1 MPMNNDIMF
10 VWNLTLENKEE
21 VITAVLLG
29 AAIVLALQQH
39 CKRRAQGQVEVG
51 ETVVCET
58 AESESEGM
66 HRELLVR
73 QRWKQALQYVLRILR
88 MRKHSPALGAHLSC
102 SRIQDLTQGSERK
115 HGKLQRASN
124 PTAQS
129 RRQQ

>member
-1 MPMNNDIMF
+1 M
-10 VWNLTLENKEE
+10 ENKEE

-66 HRELLVR
+66 RRVLLVR
-73 QRWKQALQYVLRILR
+73 RRWKQALQYVLCILC
-88 MRKHSPALGAHLSC
+88 MRRRWSALGGHLSC
-102 SRIQDLTQGSERK
+102 SRIQDLTQGLERK
-115 HGKLQRASN
+115 HGKL
-124 PTAQS
+124 
-129 RRQQ
+129 